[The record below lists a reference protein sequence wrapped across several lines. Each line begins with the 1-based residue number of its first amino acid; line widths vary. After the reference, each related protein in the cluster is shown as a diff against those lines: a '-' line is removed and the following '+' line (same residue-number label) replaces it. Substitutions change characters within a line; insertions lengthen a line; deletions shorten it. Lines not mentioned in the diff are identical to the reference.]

1 MISPSNVLAY
11 LDSKNKPTY
20 TRDNFDAFLKDIKFK
35 FNNDA
40 IHITGTNGKGSVAYF
55 LSKVL
60 TESRYKVGRFISPTL
75 SSPFEMITINEVEIS
90 EETFCNIIN
99 AYFDKFEAY
108 GLTQFEIITF
118 IALTYFKQEKVQ
130 LAVIEVGM
138 GGEVD
143 ATNVFIPI
151 LSIIT
156 NVSVEHT
163 AYLGKTLKEIA
174 THKAGI
180 IKKKTPVLVGNVPLE
195 AFNVIAKKAMAL
207 NAPIYSAREATNIRL
222 DKTGVT
228 FDTLGY
234 KHVTLAIPALYEAT
248 NASLALN
255 ALELIKDQYPVKAE
269 VILKTLANITIPGRF
284 SVLKENPLII
294 VDGAHN
300 PSAIMTL
307 INSLKHLTSGKVH
320 VVFAAFRDK
329 DIDNELN
336 LFALANMD
344 VVLTTFPHIRAR
356 KKEELP
362 GNYPFYEDY
371 HEAIRASINTA
382 TEEDV
387 IVITGSLNFALLV
400 HQEMAGK

>member
-99 AYFDKFEAY
+99 AYFDKIEAY

-234 KHVTLAIPALYEAT
+234 KNVTLAIPALYEAT

-362 GNYPFYEDY
+362 SNYPFYEDY
-371 HEAIRASINTA
+371 HEAIRASINIA